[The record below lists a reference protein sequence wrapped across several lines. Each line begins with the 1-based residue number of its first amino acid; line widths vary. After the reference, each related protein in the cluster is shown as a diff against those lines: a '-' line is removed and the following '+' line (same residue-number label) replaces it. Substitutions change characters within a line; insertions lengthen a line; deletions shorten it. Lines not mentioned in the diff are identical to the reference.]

1 MFNPPENLTWNAAA
15 SLLAV
20 LLVAGFLVSWV
31 ATDLLR
37 IGRRNYVAVLALV
50 TGAAVILTVWAT
62 GASLSSMVTH
72 HWRAGIVGAVA
83 TSVLLAAAMW
93 KLPATLHRSGRELL
107 DADVWE
113 GLVYGV
119 SEGVLLSGLPVF
131 IAWQAAADA
140 GWSISAR
147 WAAGLLA
154 SAVMTAIHHFGYWD
168 FRGRKVVPAVIACG
182 ALSVAYVATGSM
194 VAPILGHVIM
204 HVVGVTKGVELP
216 PHVRTPEPIH
226 A

>member
-1 MFNPPENLTWNAAA
+1 MFNALENMSW
-15 SLLAV
+15 SKSGFLLAV

-37 IGRRNYVAVLALV
+37 IGRRNYVAVLALL
-50 TGAAVILTVWAT
+50 TAAAVTLTVWAT
-62 GASLSSMVTH
+62 GASLSSLVTR
-72 HWRAGIVGAVA
+72 HWQAGIVGGIA
-83 TSVLLAAAMW
+83 TSVVLAAAMW
-93 KLPATLHRSGRELL
+93 KLPATLHRSGRDLL
-107 DADVWE
+107 DADAWE

-140 GWSISAR
+140 GWSITAR

-154 SAVMTAIHHFGYWD
+154 SAVMTGIHHFGYWD

-182 ALSVAYVATGSM
+182 ALSVAYLATGSM

-204 HVVGVTKGVELP
+204 HVVGITKGVELP
-216 PHVRTPEPIH
+216 PHVRTPEPIR